1 MFITEQYTR
10 QKTENL
16 YKKALFK
23 TGTILVNH
31 KEVKKAITY
40 KEITLALGILVALL
54 IAFTLWTRPDEE
66 VSGSKD
72 IRQISIPSVAKSLF
86 QTTVRIFPSLDK
98 QDLKGISKNSF

>member
-40 KEITLALGILVALL
+40 KEITLALGILVAFL
-54 IAFTLWTRPDEE
+54 IAFTLWTTRPDEE
-66 VSGSKD
+66 ASGSKD

-86 QTTVRIFPSLDK
+86 QTTVRIFPS
-98 QDLKGISKNSF
+98 